1 MAGAGRRHRLIG
13 AIAALTTACSE
24 LPPVAAT
31 EPGPPLRLESGATRL
46 DLRFACGETECAG
59 WLYLPASAALAPVV
73 VMGSGFAGTRDVAL
87 PWFAERF
94 AAAGIAAFVFDYRH
108 FGASGGSPRQ
118 LLNPWQQIDDW
129 RDAIA
134 FVRTRDDVD
143 GARVALWGS
152 SMGGGHALIAGARD
166 RRVRAVFAQAPVV
179 DTSVQGDTVYFGAP
193 WLARVVLTAWADLFV
208 EFLGHGPVTIPA
220 IAPTGGFGMIVGDD
234 FYADFQRLVD
244 PGSTF
249 RNWIAAHSVFT
260 FDGYDPAIE
269 AAPLGMPVL
278 LAASRT
284 DRIVPFVAV
293 ERFAVAHPKVRVETF
308 EGDHFDVYLP
318 PARERTAELATAF
331 LAERLAPV
339 AATSP

>member
-1 MAGAGRRHRLIG
+1 MLGARRRHLLVWL
-13 AIAALTTACSE
+13 IAALTMGCE

-31 EPGPPLRLESGATRL
+31 EAGPPLRLDGGATRL
-46 DLRFACGETECAG
+46 DLRFPCGATECAG
-59 WLYLPASAALAPVV
+59 WLFLPASAQLAPVV
-73 VMGSGFAGTRDVAL
+73 VMASGFAGTRDVAL

-143 GARVALWGS
+143 GSRIALWGT

-179 DTSVQGDTVYFGAP
+179 DTSVQADTVYFGVP
-193 WLARVVLTAWADLFV
+193 WLARVVLTAWADLFI
-208 EFLGHGPVTIPA
+208 EFLGRGPVTIPVF
-220 IAPTGGFGMIVGDD
+220 APAGGFAMIVGDGA
-234 FYADFQRLVD
+234 YAAFERLVD
-244 PGSTF
+244 PGSTW
-249 RNWIAAHSVFT
+249 RNAIAAHSVLT

-278 LAASRT
+278 LVASRT
-284 DRIVPFVAV
+284 DRIVPFDVV

-308 EGDHFDVYLP
+308 EGDHFEVYSS
-318 PARERTAELATAF
+318 PARERAAELATAF
-331 LAERLAPV
+331 LAERLGPT